1 MHHFKVLK
9 DYLLLLILL
18 LHMLQLVVTQIIQWV
33 LKKSFLPRAEIN
45 NYNVLIYGRN
55 SYDQQMNDIIK
66 QYDEVKKKYQQGMVM
81 IIQPVVYRIMD
92 ISKTITD

>member
-1 MHHFKVLK
+1 MGIK
-9 DYLLLLILL
+9 
-18 LHMLQLVVTQIIQWV
+18 
-33 LKKSFLPRAEIN
+33 KKSFLPRAEIN

>member
-55 SYDQQMNDIIK
+55 SYDQPMNDIIK
-66 QYDEVKKKYQQGMVM
+66 QYDEVKKVSTGYGN
-81 IIQPVVYRIMD
+81 D
-92 ISKTITD
+92 FTAGCF

>member
-1 MHHFKVLK
+1 
-9 DYLLLLILL
+9 
-18 LHMLQLVVTQIIQWV
+18 MLQLVVTQIIQWV

>member
-1 MHHFKVLK
+1 MQHFKELK

-66 QYDEVKKKYQQGMVM
+66 QYDEVKKKYQQVMVM